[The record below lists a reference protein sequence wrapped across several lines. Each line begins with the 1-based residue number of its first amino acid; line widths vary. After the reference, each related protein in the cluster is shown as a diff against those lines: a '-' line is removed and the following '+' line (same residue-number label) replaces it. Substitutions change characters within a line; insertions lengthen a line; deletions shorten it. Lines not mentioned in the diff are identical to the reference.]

1 MRDLIVLI
9 VHPVTTVLRLLRPGG
24 VRAVVAESILTKH
37 QLLILNRSRRRAPN
51 LCILDR
57 LIAGF
62 CSLWIRPKRR
72 RLLAIAFKP
81 STFLNFHRAMVQ
93 RKYSLL
99 FSPKQGTKPGPKG
112 PTADLIQAV
121 VAMKRRNPSWG
132 CPQIA
137 EQINLAFG
145 TSINKDVV
153 RRILAIHYPPMSTGG
168 GPSWLTFIGHMKDS
182 LWSLDL
188 FRCESIALQT
198 YWVLVVMDQYTRRII
213 GFGIQRGVVDGSAL
227 CRMFKQAIRGAG
239 LPKYLS
245 SDHDPLYQF
254 HQWEAN
260 LRILDVRA
268 IKTVPYTPWSHP
280 FVERLIGTIRREC
293 LDRLLFW
300 TATDLEMK
308 LIGFRDYYNRYRSH
322 AGLKGETPIAALE
335 SKGAS
340 LQSYRWQHH
349 CRGLYQTPTAA

>member
-1 MRDLIVLI
+1 MRDLIILFVHVLTTLVRV
-9 VHPVTTVLRLLRPGG
+9 VHPGG
-24 VRAVVAESILTKH
+24 VRAVIAESVLAKH

-51 LCILDR
+51 LRILDR

-62 CSLWIRPKRR
+62 CSLWIKPKRR
-72 RLLAIAFKP
+72 HRLAIAFKP

-93 RKYSLL
+93 RKYRLL
-99 FSPKQGTKPGPKG
+99 FSPKQGRKPGPKA
-112 PTADLIQAV
+112 PTADLVQAV
-121 VAMKRRNPSWG
+121 VEMKRRNPTWG

-153 RRILAIHYPPMSTGG
+153 RRILALHYQPSSTDG

-188 FRCESIALQT
+188 FRCESIGLQT

-213 GFGIQRGVVDGSAL
+213 GFGIQRGVVDGLAL
-227 CRMFKQAIRGAG
+227 CRMFKQAIRSAG
-239 LPKYLS
+239 VPKYLS

-260 LRILDVRA
+260 LRILGVTE
-268 IKTVPYTPWSHP
+268 IKTVPYVPWSHP

-293 LDRLLFW
+293 LDRLVFW

-308 LIGFRDYYNRYRSH
+308 LIAFRDYYNGYRSH
-322 AGLKGETPIAALE
+322 AGLEGETPVVTAE
-335 SKGAS
+335 SRGAS
-340 LQSYRWQHH
+340 LKSYRWRSH
-349 CRGLYQTPTAA
+349 CRELYQTPMAA